1 MHIFKIILESDK
13 RSGLKCLEN
22 IKINNFKSKLELS
35 ALSKRKLIQK
45 EWITKPSNEVLKG
58 WKEVKTID
66 YEKLNEKY
74 KIKFNVLIID
84 CEGTFYYILQDIP
97 EILDGIELIL
107 TH

>member
-1 MHIFKIILESDK
+1 MFKYFPFKYFDDNMNYYVCFDEHGKLCYALDPKIYNFIIA
-13 RSGLKCLEN
+13 R
-22 IKINNFKSKLELS
+22 INNFKSKLELS

-74 KIKFNVLIID
+74 KINSMF
-84 CEGTFYYILQDIP
+84 
-97 EILDGIELIL
+97 
-107 TH
+107 